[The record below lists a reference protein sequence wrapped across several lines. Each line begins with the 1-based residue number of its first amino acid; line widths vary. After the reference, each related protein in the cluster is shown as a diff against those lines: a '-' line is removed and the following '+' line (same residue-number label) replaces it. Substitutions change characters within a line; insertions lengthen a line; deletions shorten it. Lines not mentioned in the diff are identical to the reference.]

1 MRRAPPVAAGSTG
14 DGSMGLTTTAI
25 SSHQPATRTAS
36 PIAGALNVAW
46 RARNDRAAMGHLSR
60 PAYVPPGA
68 IGSDLRHISQKLGHA
83 VARQRGRAHSRP
95 GARVANQPTPAP
107 AGPRSHGGVLTVYHA
122 AVVS

>member
-25 SSHQPATRTAS
+25 SSHQDVTRTKS
-36 PIAGALNVAW
+36 PITGDPNA
-46 RARNDRAAMGHLSR
+46 ARTTRDDRAAMGHLSR

-95 GARVANQPTPAP
+95 RARVANQPTPAP
-107 AGPRSHGGVLTVYHA
+107 AGARA
-122 AVVS
+122 A